1 MFVVVVAFV
10 RTKELPIVLTMTMV
24 LALIHGRETI
34 DELVNCLGGVEDKLL
49 VLTVNALRQDLF
61 LKDYTEEDGT
71 KTLESVEFKER
82 NRALGIDAKLLEDL
96 EKKAAEKKEQ
106 KRVKKI
112 EDMGL
117 SNVRIIE

>member
-1 MFVVVVAFV
+1 
-10 RTKELPIVLTMTMV
+10 MTMV